1 MNVLLHILLLLY
13 PRSFREEFGEE
24 WVEAARARADRIR
37 ASSSFPTLAV
47 TLFLLRDTL
56 RELPASWRSFS
67 RTDGTRDLRG
77 PAFSRTNGR
86 GRSLRMSHMVSDLRF
101 ALRGLRKNPGFAA
114 AAVLTLAL
122 GIGANTAVFAVVDGV
137 LLEPLPYPEPNRL
150 AVLSQTD
157 EEDGDRDV
165 PWSVPDLRDVAER
178 TGELEGVAGYSW
190 MDETLTGL
198 GEPELVYAVGVT
210 DGLLDVFGLRPFL
223 GRDIRAEE
231 TLPGE
236 ARVALIS
243 HQFWTE
249 RLGAD
254 PDAVGRTLQ
263 LSGLPYEVIGVAPQ
277 GFGFPSRADFW
288 IGGQWPEESHPRDRH
303 FLRAVGRLPPE
314 GTLERA
320 QAELSRIAALM
331 KDEHPE
337 SNRARGIYL
346 QSLTESSVGSART
359 GLLVLLGAVGMVLLI
374 ACANVANLLLA
385 RGATRQ
391 TEMAVRATLGASRGA
406 LLRQLVTESLVLA
419 AAGCG
424 AGLLVAFAS
433 LRVFGLISPGRLPRM
448 ANVELDASVLL
459 FAALLALLVAGL
471 FGVVPALRLSR
482 ASIASAVRDGRERDL
497 QTRHRRLF
505 RSGLLAIEVA
515 LSLVLLLG
523 AGLLMRSFARIRAV
537 HLGFQAENVTQ
548 FTLTLPPAEYGPEEV
563 GAFFVALEGRL
574 GAIPGV
580 RAVGMNSGTPMGRS
594 HTTIS
599 FIIPGQPEPEP
610 GDEPVWLVRMATPG
624 YFGSLGIPILQ
635 GRGIEPSDAPGSTPI
650 VVISETAARRYWPG
664 EDPVGRQVVMREEDP
679 PWTIVGIVGDVRSLD
694 VTTQVEPEAYFPHAQ
709 WSQNTMTVEVLQA
722 GGVPGLGQALREA
735 VHAMD
740 PNLPLYWMESLQDR
754 VDESMASDRFYFILI
769 GSFAGLAL
777 VLASVGLYGVVAYLV
792 SRRTREIGIRLAL
805 GAENRRVMTMVVG
818 EGLGPVLAG
827 LGVGLLLALAGGRVL
842 ETLLYEVQPLD
853 PLTFVSMPVILLL
866 VAFLATALPAWTAT
880 RIAPTEAM
888 RAE

>member
-1 MNVLLHILLLLY
+1 MSILHRILLLLY
-13 PRSFREEFGEE
+13 PRSFREEYGEE
-24 WVEAARARADRIR
+24 WVEAALARAERIE
-37 ASSSFPTLAV
+37 ASSSFPTLAA

-56 RELPASWRSFS
+56 RELPFAWRSCS
-67 RTDGTRDLRG
+67 RSDGTPHIRG
-77 PAFSRTNGR
+77 TASSWTTGR
-86 GRSLRMSHMVSDLRF
+86 VRSLRMSQMFSDLRF
-101 ALRGLRKNPGFAA
+101 ALRGLRKNPGFAT

-157 EEDGDRDV
+157 EEGGDRDV

-178 TGELEGVAGYSW
+178 AEEVEGVVGYSW

-198 GEPELVYAVGVT
+198 GEAELVYAVGVT
-210 DGLLDVFGLRPFL
+210 DGLLDTFGLQPFL

-231 TLPGE
+231 TLPGA

-243 HQFWTE
+243 HQFWTQ

-254 PDAVGRTLQ
+254 PHAVGRALQ
-263 LSGLPYEVIGVAPQ
+263 LSGLSHEIIGVAPQ

-303 FLRAVGRLPPE
+303 FLRAVGRLPPD

-320 QAELSRIAALM
+320 QAELNGIAALM
-331 KDEHPE
+331 EEEHPE

-346 QSLTESSVGSART
+346 QSLTESSVGDART

-391 TEMAVRATLGASRGA
+391 TEMAVRATLGASRSA

-424 AGLLVAFAS
+424 AGLLVALGS

-448 ANVELDASVLL
+448 SNVELDGSVLL
-459 FAALLALLVAGL
+459 FAVLLALLVAGL

-482 ASIASAVRDGRERDL
+482 ASIASAVREGRERDL

-505 RSGLLAIEVA
+505 RSGLLTAEVA

-523 AGLLMRSFARIRAV
+523 AGLLMRSFAKIRSV
-537 HLGFQAENVTQ
+537 DLGFQAENVTQ
-548 FTLTLPPAEYGPEEV
+548 FTLTLPPAEYGPEEA
-563 GAFFVALEGRL
+563 GAFLTALEQRI

-599 FIIPGQPEPEP
+599 FTIPDHPEPKP
-610 GDEPVWLVRMATPG
+610 GDEPVWLVRTATPG
-624 YFGSLGIPILQ
+624 YFRSLGIPVLQ
-635 GRGIEPSDAPGSTPI
+635 GRGIEPSDAPGSAPI

-664 EDPVGRQVVMREEDP
+664 EDPLGRLVVMREEDP
-679 PWTIVGIVGDVRSLD
+679 PWTIVGVVGDVRSLD
-694 VTTQVEPEAYFPHAQ
+694 VTTEVEPEAYFPHTQ
-709 WSQNTMTVEVLQA
+709 WSQNTMTVEVVQA
-722 GGVPGLGQALREA
+722 GSVPGLGRALRET

-740 PNLPLYWMESLQDR
+740 PNLPLYWMERLQDR

-777 VLASVGLYGVVAYLV
+777 ILASVGLYGVVAYLV

-805 GAENRRVMTMVVG
+805 GAESRKIMTMVLG
-818 EGLGPVLAG
+818 EGLGPVVAG
-827 LGVGLLLALAGGRVL
+827 LGVGLLLALTGGRVL
-842 ETLLYEVQPLD
+842 ESLLYEVQPLD
-853 PLTFVSMPVILLL
+853 PLTFVSVPAILLL
-866 VAFLATALPAWTAT
+866 VALLATALPAWRAT
-880 RIAPTEAM
+880 RIAPTAAM
-888 RAE
+888 RVE